1 MKKRLIIIFVFLF
14 AMSIAYSKPPWA
26 GGPKKNN
33 WKQDKVT
40 EIEVDE
46 VEIDDCTDCSSCEN
60 NCYGEDEKAVK
71 KSWKKKK
78 KEKKEKKE
86 KVKGWQ
92 KKWGKHPG
100 KGRTPWSEDHPGK
113 HKGWSKNGKTT
124 DTVIDSDTTVTLPDT
139 EATAENV
146 LRDAVHKKVESVLD
160 KLKEKLRK
168 RNLLQTLQQNMRT
181 DSVLTPSQADLLKYL
196 DPQNT
201 GKLNIDAVKS
211 FLLGK

>member
-78 KEKKEKKE
+78 KEKKKRRKRS
-86 KVKGWQ
+86 KA
-92 KKWGKHPG
+92 
-100 KGRTPWSEDHPGK
+100 GR
-113 HKGWSKNGKTT
+113 KNGVNILEKEELHGLKTILANT
-124 DTVIDSDTTVTLPDT
+124 RDGPKMEKQLTL
-139 EATAENV
+139 
-146 LRDAVHKKVESVLD
+146 
-160 KLKEKLRK
+160 
-168 RNLLQTLQQNMRT
+168 
-181 DSVLTPSQADLLKYL
+181 
-196 DPQNT
+196 
-201 GKLNIDAVKS
+201 
-211 FLLGK
+211 